1 MLTDCACAGCA
12 GAVLHVEVRELNT
25 VWHIAAHLACEIA
38 IGALLALLL
47 RCFVCMLVRVKGR
60 SMMDTLQNGDLM
72 LALRYGLF
80 GGIHRFDVVI
90 CRYPG
95 RKGYFVKRI
104 VALPG
109 ERVSIAEGVLYING
123 EVIDGGFPL
132 RKSLRGFEE
141 RTLGPDEYFVMGDN
155 RPCSHDSRR
164 IGPIPRSAIHARV
177 CCVFWPLRR
186 CRRIRRNVISS
197 RGA

>member
-1 MLTDCACAGCA
+1 M
-12 GAVLHVEVRELNT
+12 NT
-25 VWHIAAHLACEIA
+25 VWHIVARLAYEAA
-38 IGALLALLL
+38 IGVLLALLL
-47 RCFVCMLVRVKGR
+47 RRFVCMLVRVKGR
-60 SMMDTLQNGDLM
+60 SMMDTLHNGDFM

-80 GGIHRFDVVI
+80 GEVRRFDVVI

-104 VALPG
+104 VGLPG
-109 ERVSIAEGVLYING
+109 ERVAMTEGALCING
-123 EVIDGGFPL
+123 EAVAENFPL
-132 RKSLRGFEE
+132 RKTLRGFEE

-177 CCVFWPLRR
+177 CCVFWPPRR

>member
-1 MLTDCACAGCA
+1 M
-12 GAVLHVEVRELNT
+12 NT
-25 VWHIAAHLACEIA
+25 AWNIAARLACEAA

-47 RCFVCMLVRVKGR
+47 RRFVCMLVRVKGK
-60 SMMDTLQNGDLM
+60 SMMDTLQDGEFM

-80 GGIHRFDVVI
+80 GGIRRFDVVI

-104 VALPG
+104 VGLPG
-109 ERVSIAEGVLYING
+109 ERVSMEEGALYIDG
-123 EVIDGGFPL
+123 EPVSEDFPL
-132 RKSLRGFEE
+132 RRSARSFEE
-141 RTLGPDEYFVMGDN
+141 RTLGAEEYFVMGDN

-177 CCVFWPLRR
+177 CCVFWPPRR
-186 CRRIRRNVISS
+186 GRCIRRGNVISS
-197 RGA
+197 RRS

>member
-1 MLTDCACAGCA
+1 M
-12 GAVLHVEVRELNT
+12 NT
-25 VWHIAAHLACEIA
+25 VWQIVARLTYEAA
-38 IGALLALLL
+38 IGVLLALLL
-47 RCFVCMLVRVKGR
+47 RFFVCMLVRVKGK
-60 SMMDTLQNGDLM
+60 SMMDTLQDGDFM

-80 GGIHRFDVVI
+80 GDVRRFDVVI

-95 RKGYFVKRI
+95 GKGYFVKR
-104 VALPG
+104 VVGLPG
-109 ERVSIAEGVLYING
+109 ERVSMEEGALCIDG
-123 EVIDGGFPL
+123 EVVAEDFPL

-141 RTLGPDEYFVMGDN
+141 RTLGADEYFVMGDN

-164 IGPIPRSAIHARV
+164 IGPISRSAIHARV

>member
-1 MLTDCACAGCA
+1 M
-12 GAVLHVEVRELNT
+12 NT
-25 VWHIAAHLACEIA
+25 VWRIATRLACEAA
-38 IGALLALLL
+38 IGVLLALLL
-47 RCFVCMLVRVKGR
+47 RFFVCMLVRVKGK
-60 SMMDTLQNGDLM
+60 SMMDTLHNGDFM
-72 LALRYGLF
+72 LALCYGLF
-80 GGIHRFDVVI
+80 GDVRRFDVVI

-104 VALPG
+104 VGLPG
-109 ERVSIAEGVLYING
+109 ERVTMTEGALCING
-123 EVIDGGFPL
+123 EAVDEDFPL

-164 IGPIPRSAIHARV
+164 IGPIPCSAIHARV

-186 CRRIRRNVISS
+186 CRRIPRGNVISS
-197 RGA
+197 RRA

>member
-1 MLTDCACAGCA
+1 M
-12 GAVLHVEVRELNT
+12 NT
-25 VWHIAAHLACEIA
+25 ICQIAARMACEA
-38 IGALLALLL
+38 VIGVLLALLL
-47 RCFVCMLVRVKGR
+47 RRFVCMLVRVKGR
-60 SMMDTLQNGDLM
+60 SMMDTLHNGDFM

-80 GGIHRFDVVI
+80 GEVRRFDVVI

-95 RKGYFVKRI
+95 RKGYFVKR
-104 VALPG
+104 VVGLPG
-109 ERVSIAEGVLYING
+109 ERISMEEGALYIDG
-123 EVIDGGFPL
+123 EVIDEDFPL

-177 CCVFWPLRR
+177 CCVFGPPRR

>member
-1 MLTDCACAGCA
+1 M
-12 GAVLHVEVRELNT
+12 NT
-25 VWHIAAHLACEIA
+25 VWRIATRLACEAA
-38 IGALLALLL
+38 IGVLLALLL
-47 RCFVCMLVRVKGR
+47 RFFVCMLVRVKGK
-60 SMMDTLQNGDLM
+60 SMMDTLHNGDFM
-72 LALRYGLF
+72 LALCYGLF
-80 GGIHRFDVVI
+80 GDVRRFDVVI

-104 VALPG
+104 VGLPG
-109 ERVSIAEGVLYING
+109 ERVSMEEGALYIDG
-123 EVIDGGFPL
+123 EVVAEDFPL

-164 IGPIPRSAIHARV
+164 VGPIPRNAIVARV

-186 CRRIRRNVISS
+186 CRRIRRENVISS
-197 RGA
+197 RRT

>member
-1 MLTDCACAGCA
+1 M
-12 GAVLHVEVRELNT
+12 NT
-25 VWHIAAHLACEIA
+25 VWRIATRLACEAA
-38 IGALLALLL
+38 IGVLLALLL
-47 RCFVCMLVRVKGR
+47 RFFVCMLVRVKGK
-60 SMMDTLQNGDLM
+60 SMMDTLHNGDFM
-72 LALRYGLF
+72 LALCYGLF
-80 GGIHRFDVVI
+80 GDVRRFDVVI

-95 RKGYFVKRI
+95 RKGYFVKR
-104 VALPG
+104 VVGLPG
-109 ERVSIAEGVLYING
+109 ERVSMEEGALYIDG
-123 EVIDGGFPL
+123 EVVAEDFPL

-164 IGPIPRSAIHARV
+164 IGPIPCSAIRARV

>member
-1 MLTDCACAGCA
+1 M
-12 GAVLHVEVRELNT
+12 HVEGNGLNT
-25 VWHIAAHLACEIA
+25 VWRIIAHLACEIA

-47 RCFVCMLVRVKGR
+47 RRFVCMLVRVKGR
-60 SMMDTLQNGDLM
+60 SMMDTLQNGEFM

-80 GGIHRFDVVI
+80 GGIRRFDVVI

-104 VALPG
+104 VGLPG
-109 ERVSIAEGVLYING
+109 ERVAMTEGVLCING
-123 EVIDGGFPL
+123 EAVDEDFPL
-132 RKSLRGFEE
+132 RETLRGFEE
-141 RTLGPDEYFVMGDN
+141 RTLGAEEYFVMGDN

-164 IGPIPRSAIHARV
+164 IGPIHRSAIVARV

-186 CRRIRRNVISS
+186 CRRIRRGNVISS
-197 RGA
+197 RRA

>member
-1 MLTDCACAGCA
+1 M
-12 GAVLHVEVRELNT
+12 NT
-25 VWHIAAHLACEIA
+25 VWRIIAHLACEIA

-47 RCFVCMLVRVKGR
+47 RRFVCMLVRVKGR
-60 SMMDTLQNGDLM
+60 SMMDTLQDGEFM

-80 GGIHRFDVVI
+80 GGIRRFDVVI

-104 VALPG
+104 VGLPG
-109 ERVSIAEGVLYING
+109 ERVSMEEGALYIDG
-123 EVIDGGFPL
+123 EVVAEDFPL

-186 CRRIRRNVISS
+186 CRRIRRGNVISS
-197 RGA
+197 RRA

>member
-1 MLTDCACAGCA
+1 M
-12 GAVLHVEVRELNT
+12 NT
-25 VWHIAAHLACEIA
+25 VWRIAAPLACEA
-38 IGALLALLL
+38 AVGVLLALLL
-47 RCFVCMLVRVKGR
+47 RFFVCMLVRVKGR
-60 SMMDTLQNGDLM
+60 SMMDTLHNGDFM

-80 GGIHRFDVVI
+80 GDVRRFDVVI

-95 RKGYFVKRI
+95 RKGYFVKR
-104 VALPG
+104 VVGLPG
-109 ERVSIAEGVLYING
+109 ERVSMEEGALYIDG
-123 EVIDGGFPL
+123 EVVAEDFPL

-164 IGPIPRSAIHARV
+164 IGPIHRSAIRARV
-177 CCVFWPLRR
+177 CCVFWPPRR
-186 CRRIRRNVISS
+186 CRRIRRGNVISS